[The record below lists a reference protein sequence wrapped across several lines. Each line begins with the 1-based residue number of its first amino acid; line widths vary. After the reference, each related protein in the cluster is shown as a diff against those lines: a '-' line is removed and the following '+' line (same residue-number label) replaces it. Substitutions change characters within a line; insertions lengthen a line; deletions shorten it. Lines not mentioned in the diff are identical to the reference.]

1 MTLIPDLLV
10 VGGGP
15 VGTACARSLA
25 AAGAH
30 VTLLERPET
39 PGDAWRASAGML
51 AAQVE
56 AHVDDPL
63 LDLALAGRGFYVDH
77 AAALRGTTGIDIGL
91 ATCGILE
98 VVQTEAAASRLKDQV
113 AWQRQQALHASWLD
127 GDELGERWPWLAAS
141 VGGFWS
147 PDDGAV
153 DPVQVVAAFRA
164 DAVRMGATIVPDS
177 AVALDHD
184 GHQLRGVIG
193 ERGHYKAGMV
203 VIAAGAWSGRL
214 QQLPRPISVEPVRGQ
229 MLAFDWPA
237 GAPPAIV
244 YGHHCYLLYRAGEM
258 LVGSTMEHAGFDASV
273 TATALT
279 ELQARASKVYPALAR
294 MSARRSWA
302 GLRPG
307 TPDGLPIIG
316 AEPRLP
322 GLWYATGHGRNGIL
336 LAGATGDLITRA
348 ISGAVV
354 DDELAPFRP
363 TRFWDW

>member
-1 MTLIPDLLV
+1 
-10 VGGGP
+10 
-15 VGTACARSLA
+15 
-25 AAGAH
+25 
-30 VTLLERPET
+30 
-39 PGDAWRASAGML
+39 ML

-63 LDLALAGRGFYVDH
+63 LDLALAGRGFYAYH
-77 AAALRGTTGIDIGL
+77 AAVLRATTGIDIGL

-127 GDELGERWPWLAAS
+127 GDELGERWPWLAPS
-141 VGGFWS
+141 LGGFWS

-153 DPVQVVAAFRA
+153 DPARVVAAFRA
-164 DAVRMGATIVPDS
+164 DAVRLGATIVADT

-184 GHQLRGVIG
+184 GHHLRGVIG
-193 ERGHYKAGMV
+193 EHGRHAAGTV
-203 VIAAGAWSGRL
+203 IIAAGAWSGRL
-214 QQLPRPISVEPVRGQ
+214 LQMPRPISVEPVRGQ
-229 MLAFDWPA
+229 MLAFPWPD
-237 GAPPAIV
+237 GAAPAIV
-244 YGHHCYLLYRAGEM
+244 YGDHCYLLHRGGEL

-273 TATALT
+273 TATALG
-279 ELQARASKVYPALAR
+279 ELQRRASTVCPALAGTLPL
-294 MSARRSWA
+294 RSWA

-307 TPDGLPIIG
+307 TPDCLPIIG

-336 LAGATGDLITRA
+336 LAGATGELMARA
-348 ISGAVV
+348 IGGADA